1 MKQFATY
8 SRSNDCFPANCPEIF
23 TRASGC
29 HVTAQDGREFIDWG
43 MSLRSVILGYCHSPV
58 DEAVIKAIRKG
69 VSFTRSNPY
78 EEELRELIHSIIP
91 CAEMIKFGKNG
102 SDATSA
108 AIKLARAYTGKPLI
122 MMAIENPFVS
132 TADFFIGTTPVNDG
146 IPPFTP
152 CAVKYSYNTMTVPY
166 MQKNNSEL
174 IEIDIPIDE
183 YLSENAVAAIVLDSS
198 TVDITKE
205 KLQYIRDLCTKHGV
219 IMVLDEVISGFRY
232 GISGVQGLY
241 GVTPDLCTLGKAMAN
256 GFSISALCGKRDL
269 MQLGDREHGNTF
281 LMSGT
286 YFSNTPDLAAG
297 IATIHEIQQKGVIDH
312 INNVGSSL
320 CEYLQQAIY
329 FYNMGDHVKFSPA
342 SRHCNP
348 QLTFS
353 SMEIKTLFDQCMIEL
368 GILMPYIA
376 PSYSHGEQDEQQT
389 IVATDYA
396 LGVCSSAIDEGN
408 VKERLLNGHCEKPV
422 FRKGGIKT

>member
-1 MKQFATY
+1 MKHYATY
-8 SRSNDCFPANCPEIF
+8 SRSNDCFPANCPFVF
-23 TRASGC
+23 THASSC
-29 HVTAQDGREFIDWG
+29 HATAQDGREFIDWG
-43 MSLRSVILGYCHSPV
+43 MSLRSVVLGYCNENV
-58 DEAVIKAIRKG
+58 DNAVIKAIQKG
-69 VSFTRSNPY
+69 ISFTRSNPY
-78 EEELRELIHSIIP
+78 EEELRELIRSIIP
-91 CAEMIKFGKNG
+91 CAEMVKFGKNG

-108 AIKLARAYTGKPLI
+108 AIRLSRAYTGKPLI
-122 MMAIENPFVS
+122 MMAIENPFIS

-152 CAVKYSYNTMTVPY
+152 CAVKYSYDTMTVPY
-166 MQKNNSEL
+166 IQKNNSEL

-183 YLSENAVAAIVLDSS
+183 YLSENMAAAIILDPS

-205 KLQYIRDLCTKHGV
+205 KLQYIRDICTKHGV
-219 IMVLDEVISGFRY
+219 IMILDEVISGFRY

-286 YFSNTPDLAAG
+286 YFSEVTGLAAA
-297 IATIHEIQQKGVIDH
+297 IATIKELQDKKVPDY
-312 INNVGSSL
+312 INSIGLKL
-320 CEYLQQAIY
+320 CEGLKQTLDYQRM
-329 FYNMGDHVKFSPA
+329 YNLIKFSPA

-353 SMEIKTLFDQCMIEL
+353 SMEIKTLWDQCMIER

-376 PSYSHGEQDEQQT
+376 PSFSHGEQEVQQT
-389 IVATDYA
+389 IEAADYA
-396 LGVCSSAIDEGN
+396 LNVCRKAIDEGN
-408 VKERLLNGHCEKPV
+408 IKERLLNGHCEKPV
-422 FRKGGIKT
+422 FRKKG